1 MAAVRVL
8 IVEDSPIIAAA
19 LGAVLERDP
28 EIELVG
34 MAPDGRK
41 AVESVAALQPSVVV
55 MDVHMPVMG
64 GLEAIE
70 RIMAQTPV
78 PILVWTADPMSDAL
92 SFEALRRGA
101 LELVRKPAALHQSSS
116 EARELV
122 ARVKLLASIPVL
134 RRPAPSA
141 RTGTTGAFQIV
152 PPRPELRRAAGIVA
166 STGGPGALAEL
177 LSRLPAGFGAPI
189 VIVQHLATGF
199 AAGLAAWL
207 AKQTALD
214 VRVAEPGAALVPG
227 AALLAPDGF
236 HLSVSGV
243 GRVLLSE
250 PGPRRPSSPE
260 HVPSGDVMLASLARA
275 YGKSA
280 IGVVLSGMGE
290 DGAAGLLE
298 VHHEGGMTMVQSE
311 ASSVIFGMPRAALER
326 GAATRALAPA
336 EIARELGRCCG
347 AAP

>member
-19 LGAVLERDP
+19 LAAVLERDA

-34 MAPDGRK
+34 MAPDGKK
-41 AVESVAALQPSVVV
+41 AVETVAAVAPSVVV

-92 SFEALRRGA
+92 SFEALKRGA
-101 LELVRKPAALHQSSS
+101 LELVRKPTALHSSS
-116 EARELV
+116 AETRELV
-122 ARVKLLASIPVL
+122 AKIKMLASIPVM
-134 RRPAPSA
+134 RRPAPSP
-141 RTGTTGAFQIV
+141 RTGVTGAFQIL
-152 PPRPELRRAAGIVA
+152 PPRPELRRAVGIVA

-177 LSRLPAGFGAPI
+177 LSRLPVGFGAPI
-189 VIVQHLATGF
+189 VIVQHLAAGF

-207 AKQTALD
+207 GKQAAVE
-214 VRVAEPGAALVPG
+214 VRVAEAGAALVPG
-227 AALLAPDGF
+227 VAFLAPDGT
-236 HLSVSGV
+236 HLTLSSA

-280 IGVVLSGMGE
+280 IGVVMSGMGE
-290 DGAAGLLE
+290 DGAVGLGD
-298 VHHEGGMTMVQSE
+298 VQREGGTTMVQNE

-326 GAATRALAPA
+326 GAATRSFTPA
-336 EIARELGRCCG
+336 EIARELAKCCG
-347 AAP
+347 AS